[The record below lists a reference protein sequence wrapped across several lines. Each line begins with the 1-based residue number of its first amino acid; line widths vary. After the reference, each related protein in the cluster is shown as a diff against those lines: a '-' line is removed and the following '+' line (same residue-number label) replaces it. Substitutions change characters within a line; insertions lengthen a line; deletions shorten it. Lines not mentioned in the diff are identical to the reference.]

1 MSNANYITAKTIL
14 NLLTEEEKRK
24 LCTEVLGGLKPD
36 NKKKKNRVKEY
47 LKWIEKK

>member
-24 LCTEVLGGLKPD
+24 LCTEVLEGLKLD
-36 NKKKKNRVKEY
+36 NKKRKNRVNEY
-47 LKWIEKK
+47 IQWLNKK